1 MTKEKYTLKDIS
13 YEVKPNFILCSI
25 VTNDGSYIKEKY
37 IGYKL
42 SEAKNKFKN
51 LLNSL

>member
-1 MTKEKYTLKDIS
+1 MYKLSDITH
-13 YEVKPNFILCSI
+13 EVKPNFILCSI

-42 SEAKNKFKN
+42 GEAKQKF
-51 LLNSL
+51 LHLINSL